1 MNVDSKLARTRLE
14 HAAQAKDRTR
24 RRRWLLGIGAL
35 ALLALVSFATLDY
48 WLLLS
53 WPLRC
58 ATSTLLALLAGLGAW
73 GWRGVFRRPT
83 SLKEVALDAET
94 QRDETDCVV
103 STAAEYASGE
113 TQTTH
118 AYEPELAVALQT
130 VAAQRLGTVQMP
142 YTRTLRGP
150 LCGFGS
156 VLAALI
162 TFIVVTPGAWTA
174 LQRISL
180 PWLQAQYTQVE
191 VQPRDIELPLG
202 QSVEVTGL
210 FRGRPPKAPQLLWKT
225 LGAPGWNTASM
236 DKHGAAALR
245 RAQGMAFV
253 HSIENVTVP
262 VTYRVRGGDAVS
274 AEFRVTPYVPP
285 EVKDLRVNLSYP
297 EYTKLKPLTQTSPD
311 ITSLRGSAVTVH
323 LRANV
328 ELSRARLCFSDTNLA
343 PVELGRGEN
352 ELWTGALPLA
362 RTTDYRIELFDAKG
376 RRSEENTLHHIV
388 ATADNPPQVEILE
401 PGQDMRAE
409 ATNRIPVRISA
420 VDDYG
425 ITELKLV
432 YHKLNGKAHAVVC
445 QPESVRNGEWLA
457 TAELDLGTLDLQR
470 YDVVAYHAEANDNN
484 TLDGPGFG
492 RSPLYFIEITDQ
504 ASSPTPPLPPL
515 PGEQV
520 NLLVVQKQ
528 IIADTVT
535 LSPQAAVTNYL
546 ELALRQTN
554 ALQLARLYLQ
564 SMAGV
569 PEAVT
574 EMTSAVA
581 AMEQAIAPLYQRNQ
595 ATAVPLEEAA
605 LAHLY
610 RVLALRPDVKVLAVD
625 APPLLPKE
633 QKPQT
638 AVVLREIKKPL
649 LELPPAA
656 PEIEKALEEAKELS
670 RVQAELNELGQKL
683 AMAQRQEQTAPQPR
697 ADGTKQA
704 ETNFPKAEGQGQG
717 QGQGEGEGTG
727 EAQGKGK
734 GQAQGQGQGQGNGE
748 KAPEKA
754 GAEQQLAKSLSRTN
768 RASLN
773 PLSQTNK
780 VALTNQVASARQL
793 GSTSRVASTNQ
804 ALQAAADLASSQP
817 RDVAPKQAQPPTPR
831 TPAQLAR
838 AQGAKG
844 QGTKPGK
851 GRGQGKGKVQASV
864 QKGKGQGRGTKPGDG
879 SGQPSSQQNGEAPQM
894 TDHPPEAKTPEELA
908 QKQEELSAEAKA
920 LGELLHRLAGQGTR
934 VGHNVAQSANKA
946 AEHMEGAALALKQG
960 NAPGAGRRGT
970 MSSEALDQI
979 VTELQRVLGQRPE
992 LRDVASEEAPKEYEA
1007 FISEYFRK
1015 LSYEK

>member
-1 MNVDSKLARTRLE
+1 
-14 HAAQAKDRTR
+14 
-24 RRRWLLGIGAL
+24 
-35 ALLALVSFATLDY
+35 
-48 WLLLS
+48 
-53 WPLRC
+53 
-58 ATSTLLALLAGLGAW
+58 
-73 GWRGVFRRPT
+73 
-83 SLKEVALDAET
+83 
-94 QRDETDCVV
+94 
-103 STAAEYASGE
+103 
-113 TQTTH
+113 
-118 AYEPELAVALQT
+118 
-130 VAAQRLGTVQMP
+130 
-142 YTRTLRGP
+142 
-150 LCGFGS
+150 
-156 VLAALI
+156 
-162 TFIVVTPGAWTA
+162 
-174 LQRISL
+174 
-180 PWLQAQYTQVE
+180 
-191 VQPRDIELPLG
+191 
-202 QSVEVTGL
+202 
-210 FRGRPPKAPQLLWKT
+210 
-225 LGAPGWNTASM
+225 
-236 DKHGAAALR
+236 
-245 RAQGMAFV
+245 
-253 HSIENVTVP
+253 
-262 VTYRVRGGDAVS
+262 
-274 AEFRVTPYVPP
+274 
-285 EVKDLRVNLSYP
+285 
-297 EYTKLKPLTQTSPD
+297 
-311 ITSLRGSAVTVH
+311 
-323 LRANV
+323 
-328 ELSRARLCFSDTNLA
+328 
-343 PVELGRGEN
+343 
-352 ELWTGALPLA
+352 
-362 RTTDYRIELFDAKG
+362 
-376 RRSEENTLHHIV
+376 
-388 ATADNPPQVEILE
+388 
-401 PGQDMRAE
+401 
-409 ATNRIPVRISA
+409 
-420 VDDYG
+420 
-425 ITELKLV
+425 
-432 YHKLNGKAHAVVC
+432 
-445 QPESVRNGEWLA
+445 
-457 TAELDLGTLDLQR
+457 
-470 YDVVAYHAEANDNN
+470 
-484 TLDGPGFG
+484 
-492 RSPLYFIEITDQ
+492 
-504 ASSPTPPLPPL
+504 
-515 PGEQV
+515 
-520 NLLVVQKQ
+520 VVQKQ

-595 ATAVPLEEAA
+595 ATAVPLEEAS

-831 TPAQLAR
+831 TPARCGAR
-838 AQGAKG
+838 A
-844 QGTKPGK
+844 
-851 GRGQGKGKVQASV
+851 
-864 QKGKGQGRGTKPGDG
+864 
-879 SGQPSSQQNGEAPQM
+879 
-894 TDHPPEAKTPEELA
+894 
-908 QKQEELSAEAKA
+908 
-920 LGELLHRLAGQGTR
+920 
-934 VGHNVAQSANKA
+934 
-946 AEHMEGAALALKQG
+946 
-960 NAPGAGRRGT
+960 
-970 MSSEALDQI
+970 
-979 VTELQRVLGQRPE
+979 
-992 LRDVASEEAPKEYEA
+992 
-1007 FISEYFRK
+1007 
-1015 LSYEK
+1015 